1 VPPGADDHNRRNI
14 MKKRTMLA
22 ALSVTSVLA
31 LSGCGGGGGDPLSG
45 GGDNKGSSGSSIIV
59 GSADFTESQLIASIY
74 SQALQANG
82 VSVKEQFNIG
92 SREVY
97 IQALKDGSID
107 LVPEYT
113 GALLSYLDPKS
124 TAATTEAVT
133 GELKSKLPP
142 GVSMLTAS
150 PAEDKDVVAVTKA
163 TADKYKLK
171 TISDLAPVAGEL
183 VLGGP
188 PEWKTRQQG
197 VVGLRDVYGLNF
209 KDFVSLDAGGT
220 LTMTALT
227 NGQIQAGDLFST
239 DPGLVTNNLVA
250 LEDNKNLFA
259 AENVVPLIKS
269 GKQNDTVTKALNDV
283 SAKLTT
289 EDLIKMNAEAATGT
303 NLSDIA
309 KKWLASAGISGQ

>member
-1 VPPGADDHNRRNI
+1 
-14 MKKRTMLA
+14 MKKRALLSALA
-22 ALSVTSVLA
+22 AGSVLV
-31 LSGCGGGGGDPLSG
+31 LSACGGGGDPLSSG
-45 GGDNKGSSGSSIIV
+45 GNDSGSSGSQVIV

-82 VSVKEQFNIG
+82 LSVKEQFNIG

-97 IQALKDGSID
+97 IAALKDGSID

-124 TAATTEAVT
+124 TAATPQAVQS
-133 GELKSKLPP
+133 ELSTKLPP
-142 GVSMLTAS
+142 GTSMLTPS
-150 PAEDKDVVAVTKA
+150 GAEDKDVVAVTQA

-171 TISDLAPVAGEL
+171 TVSDLKPVAGEL

-188 PEWKTRQQG
+188 PEWKTRTQG

-239 DPGLVTNNLVA
+239 DPGLHTNHLVA
-250 LEDNKNLFA
+250 LEDDKNLFA

-269 GKQNDTVTKALNDV
+269 AKQNDTITKTLNDV

-289 EDLIKMNAEAATGT
+289 DDLISMNAEAAKGT

-309 KKWLASAGISGQ
+309 KKWLADAGISKS

>member
-1 VPPGADDHNRRNI
+1 
-14 MKKRTMLA
+14 MKKRGILSALA
-22 ALSVTSVLA
+22 VTSVLV
-31 LSGCGGGGGDPLSG
+31 LSACGGGGGNPLSG
-45 GGDNKGSSGSSIIV
+45 GGNSGGSEGSQVIV
-59 GSADFTESQLIASIY
+59 GSADFTESQLIGSIY
-74 SQALQANG
+74 SQALQAAG
-82 VSVKEQFNIG
+82 VKTKEQFNIG

-124 TAATTEAVT
+124 TAATPEAVS
-133 GELKSKLPP
+133 GELSKKLPE
-142 GVSMLTAS
+142 GISMLTPS
-150 PAEDKDVVAVTKA
+150 PAEDKDVVAVTQA
-163 TADKYKLK
+163 TADKYQLK
-171 TISDLAPVAGEL
+171 TISDLKPHASEL

-188 PEWKTRQQG
+188 PEWKTRTQG

-239 DPGLVTNNLVA
+239 DPGLHANHLVA
-250 LEDNKNLFA
+250 LVDDKNLFA
-259 AENVVPLIKS
+259 AENVAPLIKS
-269 GKQNDTVTKALNDV
+269 AKQNDTIKKTLDAV

-289 EDLIKMNAEAATGT
+289 DDLINMNAEAAKGT

-309 KKWLASAGISGQ
+309 KKWVADAGIGAS

>member
-1 VPPGADDHNRRNI
+1 
-14 MKKRTMLA
+14 
-22 ALSVTSVLA
+22 
-31 LSGCGGGGGDPLSG
+31 
-45 GGDNKGSSGSSIIV
+45 V
-59 GSADFTESQLIASIY
+59 GSADFTESQLVASIY

-82 VSVKEQFNIG
+82 LSVKEQFNIG

-124 TAATTEAVT
+124 TAATPQAVQS
-133 GELKSKLPP
+133 ELATKLPA
-142 GVSMLTAS
+142 GTAMLTPS
-150 PAEDKDVVAVTKA
+150 PAEDKDVVAVTQA
-163 TADKYKLK
+163 TADKYKVK
-171 TISDLAPVAGEL
+171 TISDLKPVAGEL

-188 PEWKTRQQG
+188 PEWKTRTQG

-239 DPGLVTNNLVA
+239 DPGLHTNHLVA
-250 LEDNKNLFA
+250 LEDDKNLFA

-269 GKQNDTVTKALNDV
+269 AKQNDTITKTLNAV

-289 EDLIKMNAEAATGT
+289 DDLIEMNAEAAKGT

-309 KKWLASAGISGQ
+309 KKWLANAGISKS

>member
-1 VPPGADDHNRRNI
+1 
-14 MKKRTMLA
+14 MKKRSIISALA
-22 ALSVTSVLA
+22 VTSVLA
-31 LSGCGGGGGDPLSG
+31 LSACGGGGDPLSS
-45 GGDNKGSSGSSIIV
+45 GGDNKGSSGSQVII

-82 VSVKEQFNIG
+82 VTVKEQFNIG
-92 SREVY
+92 SREVC
-97 IQALKDGSID
+97 IAALKDGSID

-124 TAATTEAVT
+124 TAATRQAVQD
-133 GELKSKLPP
+133 ELAKKLPA
-142 GVSMLTAS
+142 GTSMLTPS
-150 PAEDKDVVAVTKA
+150 PAEDKDVVAVTQT

-171 TISDLAPVAGEL
+171 GISDLKPVAGEL

-188 PEWKTRQQG
+188 PEWKTRTQG

-227 NGQIQAGDLFST
+227 NGQVQAGDLFST
-239 DPGLVTNNLVA
+239 DPGLYSNHLVA
-250 LEDNKNLFA
+250 LVDDKNLFA

-269 GKQNDTVTKALNDV
+269 GKQNDEVTKTLDAV

-289 EDLIKMNAEAATGT
+289 DDLISMNAEAATGT
-303 NLSDIA
+303 NLADIA
-309 KKWLASAGISGQ
+309 KKWLANAGVSSK